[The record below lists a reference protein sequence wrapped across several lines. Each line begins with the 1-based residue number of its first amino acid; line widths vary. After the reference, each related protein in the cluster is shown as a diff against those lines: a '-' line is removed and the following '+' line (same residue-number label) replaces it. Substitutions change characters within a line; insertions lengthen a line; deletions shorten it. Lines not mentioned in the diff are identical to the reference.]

1 MRKRWLGWIALTLG
15 WTLAHA
21 DDPLDQPVRYDQP
34 ARTIKQLL
42 ADLSRQTGVTLFA
55 PSPIDAE
62 IVLVSV
68 QDMPLKTLMEH
79 LATITDAEWFKQPNG
94 SYHLVRTPKRAREC
108 REQDNAQILA
118 GLQRALKRKELAP
131 LLEPLTEAQV
141 RQTCEQIKSLMQEI
155 EAQEIHD
162 YWDHP
167 LFRSLEEQVAQL
179 DTGQRLIIRLVR
191 QLDLRRL
198 LEIPVGER
206 RVFSNVRGRYLVPL
220 GFEVR
225 SLLEQYHREARLV
238 YQVWTH
244 PIDGVD
250 TQRVEQLNRRYWYI
264 VRDDELR
271 REPPQSPLTRL
282 YLVVRRDWTDGFA
295 FNIALVSEDL
305 KQGAEAGYWSLWF
318 REEEPEAKDGGSGS
332 KPSQSEA
339 SQKPV
344 VRVEWS
350 ELSRQFIEAYRTIER
365 TAEPIAFPDVLDPA
379 KVEPLSL
386 VPADVLRAYAR
397 QKGKLVVALIPDSL
411 AWWSTSAMR
420 GYNELQ
426 WYQRRLQRDHLQ
438 EQEDVILFKPRWCS
452 YWWGQRTDR
461 LALSRWLRQ
470 LHQRGYPKLEDYLA
484 LLQMYER
491 SGFGSRVL
499 HAYLRL
505 IIPWNYIILGYH
517 NSRLL
522 NRLNPKQLDYLRA
535 GGKLTLWELSP
546 VQREQLLHDIYFGS
560 SSLQR
565 VYAAFEQPT
574 TPFEDEEQALKE
586 VSLPHVFYPDGLPGD
601 ITIQL
606 NSTYPDIFYPG
617 ESPPD
622 IAPQPDRQ
630 YAEGIGFFT
639 NRRAGVWGS
648 FVSILRLASDI
659 HVAENPSEE
668 DALDEDYSRYMQE
681 QLNRYKTASLMPVR
695 RKPFRLEVQLER
707 RLAVYLP
714 SGYIPDLYDYEP
726 LNEGKPVTFNTL
738 PNELK
743 TLLEKCLNWF
753 KERHSTESEDDE

>member
-34 ARTIKQLL
+34 ARTVKQLL

-79 LATITDAEWFKQPNG
+79 LATVTDAEWFKQPNG
-94 SYHLVRTPKRAREC
+94 SYHLVRTPKRARER

-118 GLQRALKRKELAP
+118 GLQRDLKRKELEP
-131 LLEPLTEAQV
+131 LLEPLTEAQL
-141 RQTCEQIKSLMQEI
+141 RQTCEQIKRLMQEI

-162 YWDHP
+162 YWAHP
-167 LFRSLEEQVAQL
+167 LIRSLEEQVGQL
-179 DTGQRLIIRLVR
+179 NTGQRLIIRLVR

-206 RVFSNVRGRYLVPL
+206 RVFSNVRGRYLVPF

-225 SLLEQYHREARLV
+225 SLLEQYQREARLV

-250 TQRVEQLNRRYWYI
+250 AQRVEQFNERYEYVI
-264 VRDDELR
+264 EEYRLR

-282 YLVVRRDWTDGFA
+282 YLVVRRDSTDGFT
-295 FNIALVSEDL
+295 FNIVLVSEDL
-305 KQGAEAGYWSLWF
+305 KQSAEAGYWSLWF
-318 REEEPEAKDGGSGS
+318 RKEKPEEGDSGSGS
-332 KPSQSEA
+332 KLSQPEA
-339 SQKPV
+339 SQKPA

-365 TAEPIAFPDVLDPA
+365 TAEPIAFADVLDPA

-386 VPADVLRAYAR
+386 APTDVLRTYAS
-397 QKGKLVVALIPDSL
+397 QKGKPVIALIPDGQIRWL
-411 AWWSTSAMR
+411 VRAVR
-420 GYNELQ
+420 GGDTLQEYQEWLRWGIELQ
-426 WYQRRLQRDHLQ
+426 ER
-438 EQEDVILFKPRWCS
+438 EEVILFKPRWSS

-484 LLQMYER
+484 LLQMDEQ
-491 SGFGSRVL
+491 SGFGSWMVL
-499 HAYLRL
+499 NVYKDL
-505 IIPWNYIILGYH
+505 ILLWDNVPLGDQD
-517 NSRLL
+517 SRFL
-522 NRLNPKQLDYLRA
+522 NRLSAKQLDHLRA
-535 GGKLTLWELSP
+535 GGKLTLRELSP

-560 SSLQR
+560 SILER
-565 VYAAFEQPT
+565 VFSASEQPT
-574 TPFEDEEQALKE
+574 APFEDEEKTEA
-586 VSLPHVFYPDGLPGD
+586 VSLPHVFYPDGLPDD

-606 NSTYPDIFYPG
+606 NSTHSDIFYSG
-617 ESPPD
+617 ELLSD
-622 IAPQPDRQ
+622 IADSQ
-630 YAEGIGFFT
+630 YAGEIGIFTARSAGIWQGF
-639 NRRAGVWGS
+639 R
-648 FVSILRLASDI
+648 SIVDIACDI
-659 HVAENPSEE
+659 HAAENLSEE
-668 DALDEDYSRYMQE
+668 EALDEDYVRFVQE
-681 QLNRYKTASLMPVR
+681 RANHYKTTSLMPVH
-695 RKPFRLEVQLER
+695 RKPFRLEV
-707 RLAVYLP
+707 RLGRHHAVYLP
-714 SGYIPDLYDYEP
+714 SGFFTELYDFEL
-726 LNEGKPVTFNTL
+726 LNEGKAVTLDTL
-738 PNELK
+738 PDKLK
-743 TLLEKCLNWF
+743 SVIEKCLKWL
-753 KERHSTESEDDE
+753 KEQRSSESGDGG